1 MSVKM
6 LTVEDCQSRMEESEK
21 EYHAATCE
29 KAETFALSKLTVWK
43 RILWHISKGDTI
55 TIDEEEN
62 VQLWPKEASA

>member
-6 LTVEDCQSRMEESEK
+6 LTVEDCETKINEAEK

-29 KAETFALSKLTVWK
+29 KAETFSLSKLTVWK
-43 RILWHISKGDTI
+43 RILWHVLQGDTI
-55 TIDEEEN
+55 TMDEEEN